1 MPIFKSWMLLALM
14 LGITGCTTAHT
25 QTPLSNAAY
34 VKRMAAASATA
45 WPKLAT
51 IERLK
56 KQTGFYAQAQILVYD
71 GVNAWMVD
79 ANGYRPVAAGPV
91 QALGLSSN
99 YKTFEKLSWE
109 GRPTVYMGLGQAL
122 PEQEAQRML
131 CNPAAVPELFAL
143 ATHEAFH
150 FFGQVEW
157 QLNPGSRAV
166 RYPAQPL
173 PRQYRQHLINALYGA
188 LRGEADALGKARYWH
203 DRWQVEFA
211 QEAQQISQYDI
222 IEGTAEYVEA
232 LARGLASG
240 ATDDPGAW
248 LQSVMERFPST
259 TVLSLDGESYA
270 LGALA
275 IYLLERQDPDGWRA
289 ITEGQPPVQRLL
301 ASVPAIVDVPDTALN
316 QRIAVSVTENNRN
329 LEAVIDPLITQ
340 LNHPGTRRLL
350 VPMASIAGS
359 IGMGGSYQVEQAP
372 GEVFV
377 EFMAQFSPSGGRITF
392 EGAAV
397 ALTISQSCGEESGF
411 VVVPIAAEEF
421 PNGQMERLQL
431 QKMGVEIDVPFPVK
445 GTGSENVWCVRA

>member
-1 MPIFKSWMLLALM
+1 MPIFNSWMLLVLM

-25 QTPLSNAAY
+25 QTRLSNAAY

-51 IERLK
+51 IERLR
-56 KQTGFYAQAQILVYD
+56 KQTGFYAHAQILVYD

-79 ANGYRPVAAGPV
+79 ANGYRPVSAGPV
-91 QALGLSSN
+91 QALGLSSH

-131 CNPAAVPELFAL
+131 GNPAAVPELFAL

-150 FFGQVEW
+150 FFGQAQW
-157 QLNPGSRAV
+157 QLNSGSRAV
-166 RYPAQPL
+166 RYPAQPQ
-173 PRQYRQHLINALYGA
+173 PRQYRQHLISALHGA

-203 DRWQVEFA
+203 DRWQLEFA
-211 QEAQQISQYDI
+211 QEAQEISYYDI
-222 IEGTAEYVEA
+222 VEGTAEYIEG
-232 LARGLASG
+232 LARILASG
-240 ATDDPGAW
+240 AADEPKTWAKTQ
-248 LQSVMERFPST
+248 LERFPST
-259 TVLSLDGESYA
+259 AFLPLDGESYA

-275 IYLLERQDPDGWRA
+275 IYLLDRKDPDGWQA
-289 ITEGQPPVQRLL
+289 IIAGQTPAQRLL
-301 ASVPAIVDVPDTALN
+301 ASVPAIVDVPDPALN
-316 QRIAVSVTENNRN
+316 QRIAGAVTEGNRN
-329 LEAVIDPLITQ
+329 LESVIDPLITQ

-350 VPMASIAGS
+350 VPMASIVGS

-421 PNGQMERLQL
+421 PDGQVERLQL
-431 QKMGVEIDVPFPVK
+431 QKMGIEIDVPFPVK
-445 GTGSENVWCVRA
+445 GTGSENVWCLRA